1 MFKFKVLFFVFIFFA
16 LSASAT
22 VLKGGVKYDVDS
34 ARAASFE
41 NVQYKIDISQYE
53 EYLFDKDF
61 EKHKK
66 KGVISFFKN
75 RGKFITIFSDGEYC
89 ISYSNMRNPDFYYD
103 EKGNLYS
110 LGFTE
115 YKRGYPKRYLYYD
128 TKGNLENIAFN
139 VSPRETYIFN
149 LDKTLLFHWIGSNGY
164 DEKGELTFTRYS
176 FL

>member
-41 NVQYKIDISQYE
+41 NVQYKIDISQYK

-66 KGVISFFKN
+66 KNIISFFKN
-75 RGKFITIFSDGEYC
+75 RGKSITVFSDGTYC
-89 ISYSNMRNPDFYYD
+89 IRYNDIKNPIFYYD
-103 EKGNLYS
+103 ENGKLYCLS
-110 LGFTE
+110 YIE
-115 YKRGYPKRYLYYD
+115 EKRGYPKRDLSYD
-128 TKGNLENIAFN
+128 TNGNLEDISFY
-139 VSPRETYIFN
+139 VSGYEVYVFN
-149 LDKTLLFHWIGSNGY
+149 LDKTLSFHWIGSNGY
-164 DEKGELTFTRYS
+164 NEKGELVMTRN
-176 FL
+176 